1 MNIMQTLNIISLI
14 MFLICVFL
22 GYRLFKIKQRQ
33 DQEANQSA
41 IINREGEND
50 VVNSRPK
57 KTTFELIMEI
67 LINKRKKQ

>member
-33 DQEANQSA
+33 DHEANQSV

-50 VVNSRPK
+50 VVNPRPK

>member
-41 IINREGEND
+41 IINREGKND